1 MTREEFEP
9 VQNLPFNSQV
19 EVYTNARIKEYPH
32 IIEEQVCT
40 HAIFPMGIGNI
51 KPARPYTVP
60 PPGEAKNPMRAE
72 EESRRRAKS
81 KVLDIVRCNHFQ
93 YMLTLTIDGNK
104 LDRYDSQKVYQ
115 KVRTFLSNA
124 TARHG
129 FEYVMV
135 PEYHKRKPGEER
147 PAIHLHGLCNLGS
160 LEIVPAVNPR
170 TGKALTEKGKP
181 VYNLP
186 AWIWGFSK
194 LVPLDENSERAA
206 LYITKYITKSED
218 KIFGK
223 RYLLSR
229 KLTKAPQIIPLAPI
243 NYSEFR
249 DEAKLALGQQ
259 IECNL
264 YGDTYMVTE
273 VLGKP
278 GE

>member
-9 VQNLPFNSQV
+9 VQNLLFNSQV
-19 EVYTNARIKEYPH
+19 EVYTNARLKEYPDVV
-32 IIEEQVCT
+32 EEQVCT
-40 HAIFPMGIGNI
+40 HNIFPMGVGDI
-51 KPARPYTVP
+51 KLARPYSVAR
-60 PPGEAKNPMRAE
+60 PGEGKNPMRAE

-104 LDRYDSQKVYQ
+104 LDRYDSRKVYE

-135 PEYHKRKPGEER
+135 PEYHKQKPGEER

-170 TGKALTEKGKP
+170 TGKVLSEKGKP

-194 LVPLDENSERAA
+194 LVPLDDNSERAGR
-206 LYITKYITKSED
+206 YITKYITKSED

-223 RYLLSR
+223 RYLSSR
-229 KLTKAPQIIPLAPI
+229 KLTKSPQIIPLEPI

-249 DEAKLALGQQ
+249 DEEKLAVGQQ

-273 VLGKP
+273 VLDKP